1 MAPSLL
7 GRPRES
13 CSGYYFAGGGG
24 VFADSVSYL
33 RFLFVSFIVLPR
45 RIEIYISCS
54 RSHSSFRHLKSIDV
68 PFELPV
74 CRLSTIAPNQRYL
87 KITPHD
93 GMLSIS
99 RRLPST
105 HALPY
110 TFSPRLSRR
119 LPPRHSRCRA
129 YRYRPRR
136 LPPRFP
142 RRFSRRL
149 PSVPS
154 VCRSRHLHT
163 ARAAFSERLSCRFRD
178 VVPVRPSY
186 RLLIAHAHVYHLRLP
201 HRFVPF
207 YRLALPH
214 HLTPSTSP
222 NGPSR
227 YCGGSTASSHGSARG
242 GKGEHDMPVRS
253 GSARLPMAPDGYAR
267 CNT

>member
-105 HALPY
+105 HALPH
-110 TFSPRLSRR
+110 TFSPRLSRRLPPRPPRR

-136 LPPRFP
+136 LSP
-142 RRFSRRL
+142 RFSRRFSHRL
-149 PSVPS
+149 LTHRSVCLPPVPTPYRPCRLFRTSVAPFPRRRHRPSANRTCPRISPSVTTSFHATISPHA
-154 VCRSRHLHT
+154 VH
-163 ARAAFSERLSCRFRD
+163 AASQSGD
-178 VVPVRPSY
+178 GV
-186 RLLIAHAHVYHLRLP
+186 
-201 HRFVPF
+201 
-207 YRLALPH
+207 
-214 HLTPSTSP
+214 
-222 NGPSR
+222 
-227 YCGGSTASSHGSARG
+227 GSTASSHGSARG
-242 GKGEHDMPVRS
+242 GKGEHDMPVRG